1 MTDVVALMFS
11 LENMLGS
18 EERFDRTSPAGEF
31 FKQNGQADEDGFKVT
46 DDVLLALNICKD
58 GDKCRIS
65 GQISS
70 RLSLSCCRC
79 LELFEMP
86 GNVEIDLLYLPQ
98 DSKSREAERE
108 ISEDDLTAAYYQN
121 NEINFSEMVREQ
133 FQLILPMKPLCR
145 SDCLGLCVIC
155 GLNLNEQRCSC
166 KAEWQDTRFAEL
178 AKLLPNQRET

>member
-1 MTDVVALMFS
+1 MIDVVALMFS

-18 EERFDRTSPAGEF
+18 EEQFDRTSPADEF
-31 FKQNGQADEDGFKVT
+31 LEENVQADKDDFKVV
-46 DDVLLALNICKD
+46 DDVLLALKIRKD

-65 GQISS
+65 GQING

-86 GNVEIDLLYLPQ
+86 SIVEIDLLYLPQ
-98 DSKSREAERE
+98 DSNSREAERE

-145 SDCLGLCVIC
+145 SDCLGLCLIC

-166 KAEWQDTRFAEL
+166 KSEWQDTRFAEL
-178 AKLLPNQRET
+178 VKYLPNQREN

>member
-1 MTDVVALMFS
+1 VIDLVALMFS
-11 LENMLGS
+11 LENMLGP
-18 EERFDRTSPAGEF
+18 EERFDRTSPPGEF
-31 FKQNGQADEDGFKVT
+31 IKQNGQTEKDDFQLI
-46 DDVLLALNICKD
+46 DDVLLALKVRKD
-58 GDKCRIS
+58 GDKCRVS
-65 GQISS
+65 GQINS

-86 GNVEIDLLYLPQ
+86 GNIEIDLLYLPQ
-98 DSKSREAERE
+98 DSNWREAEKE

-145 SDCLGLCVIC
+145 SDCLGLCALC

-178 AKLLPNQRET
+178 AKLLPNQREH